1 MRCKRLGKYRL
12 AALGR
17 APAPADI
24 VRRMTRF
31 PSRPRGSV
39 CVFAVL
45 TTLAVLT
52 GACASTSGGAVPR
65 PFPSPAGTI
74 STADRGRPDT
84 IVGTALTLRGV
95 PYRNGGSDP
104 GGFDCSGFTQYVF
117 ARNGIA
123 LPRSVEEQ
131 FDEGKKVKSRD
142 LTSGDLVFFKTTS
155 RGPSHVGIVIGE
167 DQFIHAPSSRGV
179 VRVERLSA
187 DYWSKRFIAARRV
200 D

>member
-1 MRCKRLGKYRL
+1 
-12 AALGR
+12 
-17 APAPADI
+17 
-24 VRRMTRF
+24 MTTMMRF
-31 PSRPRGSV
+31 PSHPRGAV
-39 CVFAVL
+39 CALAVL

-52 GACASTSGGAVPR
+52 GACASSSGGAVPR
-65 PFPSPAGTI
+65 PFPSPARGAA
-74 STADRGRPDT
+74 STADRGRPGT

-104 GGFDCSGFTQYVF
+104 RGFDCSGFTQYVF

-123 LPRSVEEQ
+123 LPRSVEDQ
-131 FDEGKKVKSRD
+131 FDEGKKIKPRD
-142 LTSGDLVFFKTTS
+142 LSSGDLVFFKTTS
-155 RGPSHVGIVIGE
+155 RGPSHVGIVVGN
-167 DQFIHAPSSRGV
+167 DQFIHAPSSKGV

>member
-1 MRCKRLGKYRL
+1 
-12 AALGR
+12 
-17 APAPADI
+17 
-24 VRRMTRF
+24 MTRF
-31 PSRPRGSV
+31 PSRPPGAT
-39 CVFAVL
+39 CVLAVL

-52 GACASTSGGAVPR
+52 GACATSSPRGGVVAVPR
-65 PFPSPAGTI
+65 PFPSPAGAAA
-74 STADRGRPDT
+74 STVDRTRPDT
-84 IVGTALTLRGV
+84 IVGTALTLRGA

-131 FDEGKKVKSRD
+131 FDEGKKVKPRD
-142 LTSGDLVFFKTTS
+142 LSSGDLVFFKTTS
-155 RGPSHVGIVIGE
+155 RGPSHVGIVIGD
-167 DQFIHAPSSRGV
+167 DQFIHAPSSKGV